1 MEEVKTVVF
10 NLSPDKSPGPDGFQA
25 FFFQKCWDIL
35 GEDLW
40 RAIEASRNGGSLLA
54 EINYSFFT
62 LIPKKDC
69 PENAGDFRPIAL
81 CNTIYK
87 IFSKIL
93 ANRLKAIMPKLISE
107 EQTGFV
113 PGRSILDGILI
124 IQEVIHSAVIDK
136 EPCMFMKLDIQKA
149 YDMVDWRFL
158 CKVLEAFGFSRQ
170 WVNLIFKF
178 ISTPKISILVNGTPE
193 GFFEISRG
201 IRQGDP
207 LSPFLFILMAEA
219 FGRAVSFAYQ
229 ARKISGISVTRNLPN
244 ITHQQYADDTILPGK
259 SSIQEALGFKN
270 ILQNYMDA
278 SG

>member
-1 MEEVKTVVF
+1 MLKFIPKLVTAEDNKILNRPINLEKVRTMVF
-10 NLSPDKSPGPDGFQA
+10 NTSPDKSPGLDGFQA

-54 EINYSFFT
+54 EINFSFFT
-62 LIPKKDC
+62 LIPKKDGSEH
-69 PENAGDFRPIAL
+69 PRDFRPIAL

-87 IFSKIL
+87 IFSKVI
-93 ANRLKAIMPKLISE
+93 ANRLKVLMPKLISE

-124 IQEVIHSAVIDK
+124 IQKAIHSADIDK
-136 EPCMFMKLDIQKA
+136 EACMFMKLDIQKA

-158 CKVLEAFGFSRQ
+158 CKVLEAFGFSKK

-178 ISTPKISILVNGTPE
+178 ISTPKISVLINGTPE

-219 FGRAVSFAYQ
+219 FGREISNAY
-229 ARKISGISVTRNLPN
+229 
-244 ITHQQYADDTILPGK
+244 
-259 SSIQEALGFKN
+259 
-270 ILQNYMDA
+270 
-278 SG
+278 